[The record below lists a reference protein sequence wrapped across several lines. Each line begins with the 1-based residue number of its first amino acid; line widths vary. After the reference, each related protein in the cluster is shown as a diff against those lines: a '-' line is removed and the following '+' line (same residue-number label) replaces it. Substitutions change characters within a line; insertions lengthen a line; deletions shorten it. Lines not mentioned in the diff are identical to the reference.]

1 MNTYNDNMQA
11 MKEELSEVRYP
22 LRKKI
27 AAQLITEQAA
37 RKSRR
42 DEMLSAIPLVHAN
55 YDEIAELVDS
65 EYKVAM
71 MEISS
76 GNGKAREAW
85 DYENECFSE
94 HITAQA
100 SDSRLHSKAG
110 LAEELIDTNDGIE
123 NKNESTYFDK
133 ELQETITVTDSN
145 YSVWDTIAEQGA
157 LIVRMSKQWKSGFRA
172 DKWEAYSKLR
182 ATKKHNALLDLNNV
196 EAKSRVTDSEMERK
210 QAKRMA
216 RLQARM
222 GNTNKVGYNAFA

>member
-71 MEISS
+71 MEVSS
-76 GNGKAREAW
+76 GNGKARESW
-85 DYENECFSE
+85 DYENESFSE
-94 HITAQA
+94 HINAQT
-100 SDSRLHSKAG
+100 SK
-110 LAEELIDTNDGIE
+110 
-123 NKNESTYFDK
+123 
-133 ELQETITVTDSN
+133 
-145 YSVWDTIAEQGA
+145 
-157 LIVRMSKQWKSGFRA
+157 R
-172 DKWEAYSKLR
+172 
-182 ATKKHNALLDLNNV
+182 
-196 EAKSRVTDSEMERK
+196 
-210 QAKRMA
+210 
-216 RLQARM
+216 
-222 GNTNKVGYNAFA
+222 